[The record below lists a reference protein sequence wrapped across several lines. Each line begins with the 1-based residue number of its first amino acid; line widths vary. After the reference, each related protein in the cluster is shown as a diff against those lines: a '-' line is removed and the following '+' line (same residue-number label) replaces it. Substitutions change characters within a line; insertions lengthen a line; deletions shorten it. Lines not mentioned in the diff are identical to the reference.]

1 MEPIDEVPI
10 NSPLIYF
17 FGATTNGYL
26 NAWCG
31 STFNTIYTSEP
42 VTLKKDE
49 VKLLGDKLKEL
60 KK

>member
-1 MEPIDEVPI
+1 MEPIDEVPT
-10 NSPLIYF
+10 NSPPIYF
-17 FGATTNGYL
+17 SGATTNEYW

-31 STFNTIYTSEP
+31 STFNTIYASEP